1 MAVSVFFAVPV
12 ANSFAQ
18 ISLPA
23 QQMTIEQ
30 LSNEVAAQSDYKF
43 FYSDRMSE
51 MKINVPE
58 IKNKGIEEHHLF
70 TAIDLGAAAHIPNF
84 KLYLM
89 VGLPFE
95 EDADIDA
102 IIDLTERL
110 RDYMDEKGSRGTL
123 TLSINPFVPKPFTPF
138 QWMPMADKKRLDA
151 VMKELSCCR

>member
-1 MAVSVFFAVPV
+1 MMAVSVLFAVPV

-58 IKNKGIEEHHLF
+58 IKEKGIEDLLRTVFSDTGITYKLSEGIVYLSE
-70 TAIDLGAAAHIPNF
+70 AKSPVRSDSKQDNLLKGKVIDS
-84 KLYLM
+84 K
-89 VGLPFE
+89 GLPLIGGTCILLYGLHIE
-95 EDADIDA
+95 NSKSS
-102 IIDLTERL
+102 
-110 RDYMDEKGSRGTL
+110 RDRHD
-123 TLSINPFVPKPFTPF
+123 
-138 QWMPMADKKRLDA
+138 
-151 VMKELSCCR
+151 SCDGRR